1 MKNDQ
6 YLSVWITRFFLEYL
20 ENTKKLAKNTQWSYN
35 DTFRLLLPFVSR
47 KNKKHFDQLLISDIK
62 PEIIKSFLSD
72 LEETRKC
79 SVATRNVR
87 LSCLH
92 AFAEF
97 IALSCPRYMNWC
109 RQIRSI
115 PFKKKQKITIRP
127 LEDSEMNA
135 LLEAPNKQSLL
146 GKRDYILLLF
156 MSNTGARADEV
167 ANVLI
172 SDLSIPLVPKKNH
185 SSVRI
190 RGKGNKERFCPLW
203 KTTVNELI
211 PFIADRDTSQHVF
224 LNRSKDPL
232 TRFGIYSIVKRYAME
247 IGKQFPAVLQ
257 KRVSPHTIRHT
268 TATQLLDAGI
278 DLETVRNWLGHA
290 SFNSTLIYTDVS
302 LKRKAAALVLS
313 EPHLGEKVIDWHNE
327 QNIMSFLKE
336 IRERGN
342 NKNHA

>member
-1 MKNDQ
+1 MRNDQ

-20 ENTKKLAKNTQWSYN
+20 DNIKKLAKNTQWSYN
-35 DTFRLLLPFVSR
+35 DTFRLLLPFLAR
-47 KNKKHFDQLLISDIK
+47 KNKKHFDQLLIPDIK

-72 LEETRKC
+72 LEQTRKC
-79 SVATRNVR
+79 SIATRNVR

-97 IALSCPRYMNWC
+97 VGISCPRYMNWC
-109 RQIRSI
+109 RQIRNI
-115 PFKKKQKITIRP
+115 PFKKKQKTTIHP

-135 LLEAPNKQSLL
+135 MLEAPNKQTLL

-167 ANVLI
+167 ANVMI
-172 SDLSIPLVPKKNH
+172 SDLSIPLVPKRNY

-203 KTTVNELI
+203 ERTVNELL
-211 PFIADRDTSQHVF
+211 PFIAGRDTSQHVF
-224 LNRSKDPL
+224 LNRSKNPL
-232 TRFGIYSIVKRYAME
+232 TRFGIYTIVKRYAIE

-268 TATQLLDAGI
+268 TATQLLDAGV
-278 DLETVRNWLGHA
+278 DFETVKNWLGHA

-302 LKRKAAALVLS
+302 IKRKIAAIALS
-313 EPHLGEKVIDWHNE
+313 EPDSKIKLIDWHTE
-327 QNIMSFLKE
+327 HNIMSFLKE
-336 IRERGN
+336 IREKGG
-342 NKNHA
+342 NKNRA